1 MLTSPS
7 QNSHD
12 QVDESHIPEYHI
24 HHTGAATADVSESH
38 RYPFA
43 GKANA
48 KLRLGVVAVDGAK
61 GAVTWMDIGSEQDMY
76 LARVDWL
83 VDGSLTAQ
91 VGGVVLMNPEDGDTP
106 VELAE

>member
-7 QNSHD
+7 SLHD

-24 HHTGAATADVSESH
+24 HHTGATTPDVSESH

-48 KLRLGVVAVDGAK
+48 KLRLGVVALDGAK
-61 GAVTWMDIGSEQDMY
+61 GAVTWMNIGSDQDMY

-91 VGGVVLMNPEDGDTP
+91 VGRVGLLDPKDGQTR
-106 VELAE
+106 VEFA